1 MHSDQGGFDSWSGT
15 DQVRNWS
22 TLVAVWVD
30 MDGIKHVITGLGGG

>member
-1 MHSDQGGFDSWSGT
+1 MHSDQQRSDSWSGT
-15 DQVRNWS
+15 DQVRNRS